1 MTARNLYA
9 RTFYPRMAEVIQL
22 LGSSSLMALP
32 SEADFET
39 EIGPDLERYLA
50 TDTASALD
58 RTKLFHLAWDVSCS
72 AFGARQTHYE
82 RHFAGD
88 PVRSALVMY
97 NTYDRKPAEQ
107 LVRQFLDQ

>member
-1 MTARNLYA
+1 
-9 RTFYPRMAEVIQL
+9 
-22 LGSSSLMALP
+22 MALP
-32 SEADFET
+32 SEADFDT

-72 AFGARQTHYE
+72 AFGTRQTHYE

-88 PVRSALVMY
+88 PVRSALTMY

-107 LVRQFLDQ
+107 LVRQFLER